1 MGKLK
6 SNFINRNSFNV
17 GFNNRSP
24 LNQYKSTMPTSFD
37 LPKLDGAK
45 VGKHIADGA
54 QAISNAKLK
63 SGEAINQSI
72 VGATEE
78 IAKSITKN
86 KEAEKDLK
94 NNEKLE
100 FEAGVEE
107 NREYETREAMIEN
120 MPAFVENW
128 RKENPGYNMDDFKK
142 KYGEEWNEHLK
153 RNNFK
158 QPEYT
163 PEAKANLY
171 LESKAGNDMM
181 NILKNIKL

>member
-54 QAISNAKLK
+54 QAISNAKIK
-63 SGEAINQSI
+63 GAEDINQSI
-72 VGATEE
+72 MGATEE
-78 IAKSITKN
+78 IAKSITEN
-86 KEAEKDLK
+86 EEAK
-94 NNEKLE
+94 
-100 FEAGVEE
+100 A
-107 NREYETREAMIEN
+107 RESRIEN

-128 RKENPGYNMDDFKK
+128 QKENPGYDMDDFKA
-142 KYGEEWNEHLK
+142 KYGDELNEWMK
-153 RNNFK
+153 RN
-158 QPEYT
+158 PGT
-163 PEAKANLY
+163 PT
-171 LESKAGNDMM
+171 GR
-181 NILKNIKL
+181 IIK

>member
-1 MGKLK
+1 MDTMGKLK

-78 IAKSITKN
+78 IAKSITEN
-86 KEAEKDLK
+86 KEAK
-94 NNEKLE
+94 
-100 FEAGVEE
+100 A
-107 NREYETREAMIEN
+107 RESRIEN

-128 RKENPGYNMDDFKK
+128 QKENPGYNMDDFKK

-171 LESKAGNDMM
+171 LKSQSGKDLMTA
-181 NILKNIKL
+181 LKTLKF

>member
-1 MGKLK
+1 MDTMGKLK

-24 LNQYKSTMPTSFD
+24 LNQYKSTMATSFN

-54 QAISNAKLK
+54 QAISNAKIK
-63 SGEAINQSI
+63 GSQVINQSI
-72 VGATEE
+72 MGATEE

-128 RKENPGYNMDDFKK
+128 QKENPAYDMDDFKD
-142 KYGEEWNEHLK
+142 KYGEELNEWMK
-153 RNNFK
+153 RNK
-158 QPEYT
+158 GEYT

-171 LESKAGNDMM
+171 LKSQAGKDMM
-181 NILKNIKL
+181 TALKTLKL

>member
-1 MGKLK
+1 MDTMGKLK

-54 QAISNAKLK
+54 QAISNAKIK
-63 SGEAINQSI
+63 GAEDINQSI
-72 VGATEE
+72 MGATEE
-78 IAKSITKN
+78 IAKSITEN
-86 KEAEKDLK
+86 KEAEKNLK

-100 FEAGVEE
+100 FEAGLEE
-107 NREYETREAMIEN
+107 NREFEARESRIEN

-128 RKENPGYNMDDFKK
+128 QKENPGYDMDDFKA
-142 KYGEEWNEHLK
+142 KYGDELNEWMK
-153 RNNFK
+153 RN
-158 QPEYT
+158 PGT
-163 PEAKANLY
+163 PT
-171 LESKAGNDMM
+171 GR
-181 NILKNIKL
+181 IIK

>member
-45 VGKHIADGA
+45 VGKRIVDGT

-78 IAKSITKN
+78 IAKSI
-86 KEAEKDLK
+86 EAEKNLK

-100 FEAGVEE
+100 FEAGLEE
-107 NREYETREAMIEN
+107 NREFEARESRIEN

-128 RKENPGYNMDDFKK
+128 QKENPAYDMDDFKD
-142 KYGEEWNEHLK
+142 KYGEELNEYMK
-153 RNNFK
+153 RNK
-158 QPEYT
+158 PEYT
-163 PEAKANLY
+163 PEAKTNLY
-171 LESKAGNDMM
+171 LESKAGKELM
-181 NILKNIKL
+181 NVLKTLKL

>member
-54 QAISNAKLK
+54 QAISNAKIK
-63 SGEAINQSI
+63 GGEAINQSI

-86 KEAEKDLK
+86 KEAK
-94 NNEKLE
+94 
-100 FEAGVEE
+100 A
-107 NREYETREAMIEN
+107 RESRIEN
-120 MPAFVENW
+120 MPAFVEKW
-128 RKENPGYNMDDFKK
+128 REENPGYNMDDFKK

-158 QPEYT
+158 QPEHT

-171 LESKAGNDMM
+171 LESQAGKDMM
-181 NILKNIKL
+181 TALKTLKL

>member
-72 VGATEE
+72 VGATED

-86 KEAEKDLK
+86 KEAEKSK
-94 NNEKLE
+94 
-100 FEAGVEE
+100 
-107 NREYETREAMIEN
+107 ETKEAMIEN

-128 RKENPGYNMDDFKK
+128 QKENPAYDMDDFKD
-142 KYGEEWNEHLK
+142 KYGEELNEWMK
-153 RNNFK
+153 RNAG
-158 QPEYT
+158 T
-163 PEAKANLY
+163 PT
-171 LESKAGNDMM
+171 GR
-181 NILKNIKL
+181 

>member
-1 MGKLK
+1 MDTMGKLK

-63 SGEAINQSI
+63 NAETINQSI

-78 IAKSITKN
+78 IAKSITEN
-86 KEAEKDLK
+86 EEAK
-94 NNEKLE
+94 
-100 FEAGVEE
+100 A
-107 NREYETREAMIEN
+107 RESRIEN

-128 RKENPGYNMDDFKK
+128 QKENPAYDMDDFKA
-142 KYGEEWNEHLK
+142 KYGDELNEWMK
-153 RNNFK
+153 RN
-158 QPEYT
+158 PGT
-163 PEAKANLY
+163 PT
-171 LESKAGNDMM
+171 GR
-181 NILKNIKL
+181 IIK